1 MSIAML
7 SSSQRR
13 FPLLLAASAA
23 SGFIGGLLGALIA
36 VQLLWPRR
44 LDDKL
49 EGEEDAAERNR
60 LSGGAIL
67 SPTAVAR
74 EALPGRI
81 ILLRHGESEGNADK
95 TLYRTKPDNL
105 IELTAAGSAQAR
117 EAGARIL
124 DIVGDKTVDLYV
136 SPFQRTIQTARNV
149 RAAFQ
154 EAGRE
159 HQLRHTS
166 IDPRVRE
173 QEFGNLQLGEF
184 ESYRAEQQRVGRFWY
199 RFPTGESGADVFDR
213 TKQWWDSAVMQH
225 NMRPGFDR
233 VDTVVVVTHGL
244 TMRFI
249 LMQLFGWSPHTFSTV
264 WNADNCDMYVLKY
277 DPKLRGRSPYRLCD
291 KEGNRVRSTA
301 HLDVKVRG
309 HTTPQSVDMEDYLAV
324 PPPRTSQVSIIK
336 RKLLEQAAKD
346 PNHTLHGITDP
357 EVLESIDFFK
367 GAFRK
372 YK

>member
-49 EGEEDAAERNR
+49 EGEEDAAARNR

-117 EAGARIL
+117 EAGARL
-124 DIVGDKTVDLYV
+124 RHQEPRVL
-136 SPFQRTIQTARNV
+136 ARPH
-149 RAAFQ
+149 RAAQ
-154 EAGRE
+154 E
-159 HQLRHTS
+159 
-166 IDPRVRE
+166 
-173 QEFGNLQLGEF
+173 
-184 ESYRAEQQRVGRFWY
+184 
-199 RFPTGESGADVFDR
+199 
-213 TKQWWDSAVMQH
+213 
-225 NMRPGFDR
+225 
-233 VDTVVVVTHGL
+233 
-244 TMRFI
+244 
-249 LMQLFGWSPHTFSTV
+249 
-264 WNADNCDMYVLKY
+264 
-277 DPKLRGRSPYRLCD
+277 RGRRRLTV
-291 KEGNRVRSTA
+291 KTG
-301 HLDVKVRG
+301 DVYAKSQKL
-309 HTTPQSVDMEDYLAV
+309 PSV
-324 PPPRTSQVSIIK
+324 
-336 RKLLEQAAKD
+336 
-346 PNHTLHGITDP
+346 G
-357 EVLESIDFFK
+357 
-367 GAFRK
+367 
-372 YK
+372 